1 MRSSLVFL
9 SLGVL
14 AAAVPLKRSLPT
26 PVSVATAK
34 TYLSERMDLP
44 YCLNGG
50 GQSQGLTEL
59 PLCSDRSGG
68 L

>member
-9 SLGVL
+9 SFGLL

-34 TYLSERMDLP
+34 TYLSERMDLL
-44 YCLNGG
+44 CIDGNGG
-50 GQSQGLTEL
+50 IGLT
-59 PLCSDRSGG
+59 
-68 L
+68 